1 MIEYLKADNYKSL
14 VNFKIDFSKINILLG
29 SNGSGKSTIF
39 FLIYSLR
46 AFIRGDKKL
55 ENLFD
60 FSTLTRWQTVNIQ
73 TFELKITG
81 KKQSFIYQLEI
92 EYNRDIKK
100 NKVRREAV
108 LCNDKFIFKSENGKA
123 TLYNDSF
130 EEGPEILT
138 NWSYSG
144 VSAVFERND
153 NKLLAFFKDAVNRIV
168 VCEPVPMLVDGSA
181 EEADPYPEFALDNL
195 PAVYLSVVQK
205 NPEKLS
211 KLWTMMK
218 EINPSFE
225 RTYLEGESEKK
236 LCFEYENNKV
246 KQRYLLSE
254 LSEGEKAL
262 FSFYF
267 LVINFMGDGYTL
279 MLDEPDN
286 YISLREIIPAMQ
298 AVEDATGNVDT
309 QCVLISHHPKVI
321 DYYAQSGGIWLS
333 RYSYGATT
341 VTDAPKTG
349 NVLTYSELISRGDI
363 NEAQ

>member
-1 MIEYLKADNYKSL
+1 
-14 VNFKIDFSKINILLG
+14 
-29 SNGSGKSTIF
+29 
-39 FLIYSLR
+39 
-46 AFIRGDKKL
+46 
-55 ENLFD
+55 
-60 FSTLTRWQTVNIQ
+60 
-73 TFELKITG
+73 
-81 KKQSFIYQLEI
+81 
-92 EYNRDIKK
+92 
-100 NKVRREAV
+100 
-108 LCNDKFIFKSENGKA
+108 
-123 TLYNDSF
+123 
-130 EEGPEILT
+130 
-138 NWSYSG
+138 
-144 VSAVFERND
+144 
-153 NKLLAFFKDAVNRIV
+153 
-168 VCEPVPMLVDGSA
+168 MLVDGSA
-181 EEADPYPEFALDNL
+181 EEADPYPGFALDNL

-218 EINPSFE
+218 GINPSFE
-225 RTYLEGESEKK
+225 RTYLEGENEKK